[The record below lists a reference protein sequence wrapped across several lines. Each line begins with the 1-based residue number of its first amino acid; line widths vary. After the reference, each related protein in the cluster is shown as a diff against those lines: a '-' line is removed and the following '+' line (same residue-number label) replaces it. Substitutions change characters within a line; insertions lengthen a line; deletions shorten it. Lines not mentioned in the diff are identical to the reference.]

1 MHNELYGIWYM
12 ENRQGQFIYVISG
25 NQTEIHR
32 AFWQIE
38 KLCSRESPQKKKSE
52 KFAQASRFQGGY
64 ALGEIQHSP
73 LSIVVGGWV
82 CGISPETMADF
93 VIYCLEVKVHTFWE
107 GHKALTKSPKNF
119 ELQK

>member
-12 ENRQGQFIYVISG
+12 ENQQGQFIYVISG

-52 KFAQASRFQGGY
+52 KFALASRFQGGY

-73 LSIVVGGWV
+73 LSIEVGGWV
-82 CGISPETMADF
+82 CGIFSWNYDQFFHKLSRNWNSYILGRPQSFDE
-93 VIYCLEVKVHTFWE
+93 ISKKFW
-107 GHKALTKSPKNF
+107 T
-119 ELQK
+119 